1 MSEYPYLKNLLSSQ
15 QCYDEFSTSR
25 AQKIITLFAPYLE
38 NTICAKEFL
47 SELRSKGIL
56 NAGDVEIIRKTYE
69 TKGDIYSTMILLERM
84 QCRKSPEEWYYAFL
98 DALMKNNYRH
108 VVEQIEPDFLQ
119 NPSAYIPKLGKDNI
133 HLY

>member
-1 MSEYPYLKNLLSSQ
+1 M
-15 QCYDEFSTSR
+15 
-25 AQKIITLFAPYLE
+25 
-38 NTICAKEFL
+38 

-84 QCRKSPEEWYYAFL
+84 QCRKSPEEWYYTFL
-98 DALMKNNYRH
+98 DALMKNNRH

-119 NPSAYIPKLGKDNI
+119 NPSSFMPKLGMD
-133 HLY
+133 HLYV